1 MLISRFELDRSCDF
15 RFLFLCSFIFERVQR
30 HGDSNAV
37 VTRAQLG
44 GGELCDPKH
53 KKLAQYLQ
61 KIGDELDGNMELQRW
76 SILHQNSCCV
86 NWDLEGRAVLV
97 ASPNCDCCFLQDD
110 R

>member
-1 MLISRFELDRSCDF
+1 MFMSRFELDLSCDF

-76 SILHQNSCCV
+76 SILHQIPCCV
-86 NWDLEGRAVLV
+86 NCDLEGRAVLV
-97 ASPNCDCCFLQDD
+97 ASPNCDLLFPSG
-110 R
+110 